1 MHSYTLKIDFSDF
14 QPFGCYPYMRLY
26 NFSLEVHF
34 KRVLGMSFSN
44 MMLLA
49 SRNVVGNVIRCM
61 LKCGAKCMDEN

>member
-1 MHSYTLKIDFSDF
+1 
-14 QPFGCYPYMRLY
+14 MRLY

-49 SRNVVGNVIRCM
+49 PRNVVVNGMRCM
-61 LKCGAKCMDEN
+61 LKCGAKCMDENYQQTLDKRKS